1 MDQVDF
7 LIVGQGLAGT
17 CLAWELLGRGASVH
31 VVDRGET
38 MTASKISG
46 GLLNPV
52 IGRNYNLSWRFR
64 ESFEAAT
71 GFYRA
76 REEQL
81 GTRFFRESPLVRLF
95 RDENERNTFERKRVG
110 GVYDGLLTDPQP
122 DPLVP
127 SGINNEHGGFEIAR
141 AGAVDT
147 AGFLD
152 ASRRHFLQLGC
163 MTEAECGPADID
175 PRLSGVHWRETNAD
189 CVVMCLGY
197 DGMSCPCFSWVPFR
211 PAKGEILS
219 IKIDGLEEQRIL
231 NHGNWLF
238 PASDGCWRTG
248 TTYSWEPL
256 DCEPTS
262 PARAVVEKR
271 LASLLPDF
279 TWSVVDHT
287 AAVRPIVH
295 GRKPVLG
302 RHPHHARLA
311 IFNGLG
317 SKGALHA
324 PWCARHLTAHLLD
337 GTPLDPAV
345 DLSIRF
351 PEGR

>member
-1 MDQVDF
+1 MEQVDF

-17 CLAWELLGRGASVH
+17 CLAWELLDRGASVR
-31 VVDRGET
+31 VIDRGES
-38 MTASKISG
+38 MTASKISA

-64 ESFEAAT
+64 ESFETAAE
-71 GFYRA
+71 FYQA
-76 REEQL
+76 REKQL
-81 GTRFFRESPLVRLF
+81 DTHFFRKSPLVRLF
-95 RDENERNTFERKRVG
+95 RDENERDTFERKRADG
-110 GVYDGLLTDPQP
+110 LYDGLLTDPQP

-127 SGINNEHGGFEIAR
+127 GGITNERGGIEISR

-147 AGFLD
+147 REFLA
-152 ASRRHFLQLGC
+152 ASRRHFQNLGC
-163 MTEAECGPADID
+163 LTEAASGPDEVE
-175 PRLSGVHWRETNAD
+175 PRLSGVRWREANAD
-189 CVVMCLGY
+189 CAVMCLGY
-197 DGMSCPCFSWVPFR
+197 HGMDCPCFSWVPFR
-211 PAKGEILS
+211 PAKGEIL
-219 IKIDGLEEQRIL
+219 KVKVDGLEDQRIF

-238 PASDGCWRTG
+238 PTPDGHWRTG

-262 PARAVVEKR
+262 PARQAVEERLATLLPGGSWEVVE
-271 LASLLPDF
+271 
-279 TWSVVDHT
+279 HT

-295 GRKPVLG
+295 GRKPILG

-324 PWCARHLTAHLLD
+324 PWCARHLAAHLLN
-337 GTPLDPAV
+337 GTPIDPAL
-345 DLSIRF
+345 DLAVRF
-351 PEGR
+351 PQAK